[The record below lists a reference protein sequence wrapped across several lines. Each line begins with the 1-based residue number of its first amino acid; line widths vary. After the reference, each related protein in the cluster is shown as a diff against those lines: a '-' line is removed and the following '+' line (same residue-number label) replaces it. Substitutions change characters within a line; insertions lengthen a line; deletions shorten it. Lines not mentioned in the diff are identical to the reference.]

1 MVPHSR
7 GAHHQLMEVKSFELG
22 SDQKVAKVEFVDGTT
37 FERLGPQRWIVNAD
51 HPRSNECI
59 CDVIVAS
66 GGRLKFQYKYPKT
79 HSQCNLEVRL
89 HDGRKLALRSDDQKL
104 YCPSVLNG
112 PSIKTLEET
121 AISALE
127 PLKIHIYE
135 GPKRLRLLGVS
146 SAEGMLNFNYLLS
159 LNSTEERPLVQAVR
173 SISEGTNDRG
183 LKFEI
188 VSSDQPLNFLPP
200 PSPKK
205 PQSDTDSSIPN
216 AVSFHSETT
225 YYYDEPRP
233 EHTATTVIFIIEEKT
248 KRLKV
253 VTGIRGG
260 EPFKGREA
268 LPGGF
273 VDVQGTHV
281 ENVYD
286 AAVREVKEETGGQ
299 VQKLQLLRVSDA
311 RKDPRNQV
319 IDSQFIAQISESDFE
334 KLQASDDLKDL
345 HSRYVAD
352 LLAEPEQLAFD
363 HNEALSHALAACKT
377 RPDLR
382 LAAYNTARD
391 AEYNKAIAKQS
402 KNLPSVDSPV
412 GKAAEQ
418 KALSAILVDLLGFLK
433 REPVVPKENLR
444 EKVET
449 EIRRKNPSLSA
460 ADLDYIRAKVMQI
473 QYEEIDYALSK
484 TGWTAAVSS
493 DGSISGSFQKGA
505 VMLDAEQAKA
515 FSHNQNSLEDATPVP
530 ADVNAAIALIVD
542 HPDVSPSDLETIRH
556 LEKVLVSDNEQRAL
570 LESGYRKAIGD
581 AQYTK
586 ASALLEFLLSYCG
599 KKPEDVSNQ
608 TSSGR

>member
-1 MVPHSR
+1 
-7 GAHHQLMEVKSFELG
+7 MEVKSFELG
-22 SDQKVAKVEFVDGTT
+22 PDQKVAKVEFIDGTT
-37 FERLGPQRWIVNAD
+37 FERLGPQRWVVNGD
-51 HPRSNECI
+51 HPRSHECI
-59 CDVIVAS
+59 CDIIITS
-66 GGRLKFQYKYPKT
+66 GNRLKFQYKYPKT
-79 HSQCNLEVRL
+79 YSQCNLEVRL
-89 HDGRKLALRSDDQKL
+89 HDGRKLALRSEDQKY
-104 YCPSVLNG
+104 YCPSALNG

-121 AISALE
+121 AISALA
-127 PLKIHIYE
+127 PLSIHIYE
-135 GPKRLRLLGVS
+135 GAKRLRLLGVS
-146 SAEGMLNFNYLLS
+146 SAEDMLNLNYLLS
-159 LNSTEERPLVQAVR
+159 LNSTEERPLVQAVKAN
-173 SISEGTNDRG
+173 SDKIIGPG
-183 LKFEI
+183 LKFEL
-188 VSSDQPLNFLPP
+188 VSSDQVLNFLPP
-200 PSPKK
+200 PMSQK
-205 PQSDTDSSIPN
+205 QNAYADSSGPG

-233 EHTATTVIFIIEEKT
+233 EHTATTVIFIVDET
-248 KRLKV
+248 TRRLKV

-273 VDVQGTHV
+273 VDVHGTQV

-286 AAVREVKEETGGQ
+286 AAAREIKEETGGQ

-319 IDSQFIAQISESDFE
+319 IDMQFIAQISESEFE
-334 KLQASDDLKDL
+334 KLQASDDLADL
-345 HSRYVAD
+345 HARYVAD

-363 HNEALSHALAACKT
+363 HNEALAHALAACKT

-382 LAAYNTARD
+382 LPAYNTARD
-391 AEYNKAIAKQS
+391 AEYNKAISKQL
-402 KNLPSVDSPV
+402 KNLPDANSPV

-418 KALSAILVDLLGFLK
+418 KALSAILIDLLKFLK
-433 REPVVPKENLR
+433 REPAAPKENLR
-444 EKVET
+444 EKVEA
-449 EIRRKNPSLSA
+449 EIRKTNPSLEA

-505 VMLDAEQAKA
+505 VMLDADQAKA
-515 FSHNQNSLEDATPVP
+515 FSRNQNGLEEPIRVP
-530 ADVNAAIALIVD
+530 TDVNAAIALIIA

-570 LESGYRKAIGD
+570 LESGYKKAVSD

-586 ASALLEFLLSYCG
+586 ASTLIEFLLSYCG
-599 KKPEDVSNQ
+599 KKPEDISNQ